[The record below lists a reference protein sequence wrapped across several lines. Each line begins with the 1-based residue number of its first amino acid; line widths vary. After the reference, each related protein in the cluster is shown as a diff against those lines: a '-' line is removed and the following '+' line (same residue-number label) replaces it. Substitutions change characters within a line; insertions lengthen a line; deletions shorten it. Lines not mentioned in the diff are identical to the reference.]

1 MTGESQSLVASAFLK
16 SLHHR
21 PAARMPVGEPIADL
35 SFTSFPPDLKKRDP
49 PHPQSITLSSSSVEF
64 TGVHGYTLGAG
75 RRISSRGLL
84 RREVPMYAF
93 IVIILIVHGM
103 VGVVPSFSAPETPTS
118 QNGQQ
123 AATETI
129 KGKDGAPMVMVPAG
143 PFTMGSNDGLP
154 SERPEHSVTLDAYY
168 IDRYEVSLQLYGTFL
183 LDAKHDAPSTW
194 DDEAATTVG
203 DRPAVGMGWAD
214 AAAYCA
220 WAGKRL
226 PTEAEWEKAARGT
239 DGRRYPWG
247 HMQPF
252 VDIANYN
259 RGIWVS
265 EAITLAGVTGGVE
278 GMSVRHGLKEGGKSP
293 YGLHHMAGNAAEW
306 VADWYDREY
315 YSKSPERNPTGPSSG
330 EKKVL
335 RGGSWADLPIALRV
349 SARMSAEPEF
359 QDRTIG
365 FRCARDAKKD

>member
-1 MTGESQSLVASAFLK
+1 MHAVIIAIIFFVGTGGGGLVAA
-16 SLHHR
+16 
-21 PAARMPVGEPIADL
+21 EP
-35 SFTSFPPDLKKRDP
+35 
-49 PHPQSITLSSSSVEF
+49 Q
-64 TGVHGYTLGAG
+64 GG
-75 RRISSRGLL
+75 
-84 RREVPMYAF
+84 
-93 IVIILIVHGM
+93 
-103 VGVVPSFSAPETPTS
+103 
-118 QNGQQ
+118 QNGQRTG
-123 AATETI
+123 AETI
-129 KGKDGAPMVMVPAG
+129 KGQDGAPMVLIPAG

-154 SERPEHSVTLDAYY
+154 SERPEHSVTLDSYY
-168 IDRYEVSLQLYGTFL
+168 IDQFEVSMQLYGAFL
-183 LDAKHDAPSTW
+183 LAAKHDAPSTW
-194 DDEAATTVG
+194 DDEAATAVG

-259 RGIWVS
+259 RGVWVS
-265 EAITLAGVTGGVE
+265 EAVTLVGVAGGVE

-306 VADWYDREY
+306 VSDWYDREY
-315 YSKSPERNPTGPSSG
+315 YTKSPEKNPTGPPNG

-335 RGGSWADLPIALRV
+335 RGGSWADLPVALRV
-349 SARMSAEPEF
+349 SARMSAEQDF

-365 FRCARDAKKD
+365 FRCAKETK